1 MLKYQR
7 KIAGYRRLFSIL
19 FALTL
24 SLFVQRVQYFF
35 GVERRTEST
44 YMFYILLS
52 RKAASCDL
60 ETAPTLVAS
69 TLPFLNNIR
78 VGMPRMP

>member
-24 SLFVQRVQYFF
+24 SLFAKRVQYFF
-35 GVERRTEST
+35 GVERRT
-44 YMFYILLS
+44 
-52 RKAASCDL
+52 
-60 ETAPTLVAS
+60 
-69 TLPFLNNIR
+69 
-78 VGMPRMP
+78 